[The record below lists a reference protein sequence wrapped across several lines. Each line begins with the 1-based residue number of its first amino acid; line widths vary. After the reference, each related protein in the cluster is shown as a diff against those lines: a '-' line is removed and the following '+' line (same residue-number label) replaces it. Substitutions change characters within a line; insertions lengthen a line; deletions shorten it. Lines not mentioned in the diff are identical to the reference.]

1 MRIRDL
7 FDPGSEIRVK
17 IIVSEIRYKHPGS
30 VTLNK
35 SHFIYII
42 SEASDSHLGNLK
54 ISVPD
59 PYIFLT
65 DPDLWIR
72 NTKLC
77 IRIREAN

>member
-1 MRIRDL
+1 M
-7 FDPGSEIRVK
+7 K
-17 IIVSEIRYKHPGS
+17 KIVSGIRYKHPGS
-30 VTLNK
+30 ATLIT
-35 SHFIYII
+35 SHLIYII

-77 IRIREAN
+77 IRIREASELDSDPTWTF